1 MLMTS
6 SDFFFLFL
14 FYLKDMVKEIKSN
27 LIQFEKVTL

>member
-6 SDFFFLFL
+6 KWFFLKFQ

-27 LIQFEKVTL
+27 LIQFEEVTL